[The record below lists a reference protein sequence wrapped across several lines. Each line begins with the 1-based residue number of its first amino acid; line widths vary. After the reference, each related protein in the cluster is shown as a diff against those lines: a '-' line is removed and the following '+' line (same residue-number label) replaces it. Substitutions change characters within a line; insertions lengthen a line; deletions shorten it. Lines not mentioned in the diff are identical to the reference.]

1 MSEQQYLPGSQEYE
15 LELNRLRLLEEIHD
29 PVTIRH
35 LEMLGVSQGWNCLEV
50 GAGAGSMAEWLA
62 KRVAYTGKVVAAD
75 IDIRFL
81 RQVSMPNLEIRQHDI
96 MKDDLETGHYDL
108 VHCRDLLMHLPE
120 PEKVVRR
127 MANALR
133 LGGWL
138 LIEEAD
144 YGSMLSQD
152 VTNPAAVDGTAM
164 LRATFDFVRKMGITD
179 LYFGRRVR
187 SLVEQLQ
194 FIDIG
199 HDGWTDVVRPSDPF
213 HRMLVMTAQVGLPL
227 MVNSGLF
234 TQEQV
239 DSFMSL
245 VSAPDFCG
253 LGSTTFSAWGRRPFG
268 KA

>member
-1 MSEQQYLPGSQEYE
+1 MSEQRYLPGSQEYE
-15 LELNRLRLLEEIHD
+15 VELNRLRLLEEIHD

-50 GAGAGSMAEWLA
+50 GAGAGSVAQWLST
-62 KRVAYTGKVVAAD
+62 RVAPTGKVVATD
-75 IDIRFL
+75 MDTRFL
-81 RQVSMPNLEIRQHDI
+81 NDLSMPNLEIRRQDI
-96 MKDDLETGHYDL
+96 IKDDLETGHYDL

-120 PEKVVRR
+120 PEKGLRR

-144 YGSMLSQD
+144 YGSMLSLD
-152 VTNPAAVDGTAM
+152 ITNPAAADGTAM
-164 LRATFDFVRKMGITD
+164 LRATFDFVRKMGIVD

-213 HRMLVMTAQVGLPL
+213 YRMLVMTALVGLTF
-227 MVNSGLF
+227 MVDSGLF

-239 DSFMSL
+239 DSFMRL
-245 VSAPDFCG
+245 VSDPDFCG
-253 LGSTTFSAWGRRPFG
+253 PGSTTFSAWGRRPFG
-268 KA
+268 KS

>member
-1 MSEQQYLPGSQEYE
+1 MSELRYLPGSKEYE
-15 LELNRLRLLEEIHD
+15 VELNRLRLLEEIHD

-50 GAGAGSMAEWLA
+50 GAGAGSVAQWLST
-62 KRVAYTGKVVAAD
+62 RVAPTGKVVATD
-75 IDIRFL
+75 MDTRFL
-81 RQVSMPNLEIRQHDI
+81 SHLSAPSLEIRRHDI
-96 MKDDLETGHYDL
+96 LKDDLETGHYDL

-120 PEKVVRR
+120 PEKGLRR

-144 YGSMLSQD
+144 YGSMLSLD
-152 VTNPAAVDGTAM
+152 ITNPAAADCAAM
-164 LRATFDFVRKMGITD
+164 LRATFDFVRKLGIVE

-187 SLVEQLQ
+187 SLVEKLQ

-199 HDGWTDVVRPSDPF
+199 HDGWTAVVRPSDPF
-213 HRMLVMTAQVGLPL
+213 YRMLVMTAQVGLTI
-227 MVNSGLF
+227 MVDSGLF

-239 DSFMSL
+239 DSFMRL
-245 VSAPDFCG
+245 VSDPDFYG
-253 LGSTTFSAWGRRPFG
+253 LGSTTFSAWGRKPAL
-268 KA
+268 KP